1 MKRHVRS
8 AVLIFLVGAMVLA
21 ASAMAEDKI
30 SPNLAKP
37 MKEAQQAIQKKQWD
51 QGLKKLAEAEALP
64 GKTAF
69 DQYQIYEFRG
79 YILLQQKNYAE
90 VAKVYEQGLGT
101 VPAGKVN
108 ERLKT
113 LIQLNSQTKN
123 YSKVIEFGDRLLK
136 AGGMDTDT
144 RVTVASAQYQLKNYK
159 PAIATM
165 QDAIKSAEQ
174 AGKPVPESWL
184 LLVRESQQQ
193 MHDTAGA
200 AKTLEKL
207 VRLYPK
213 PEYWDYLLSTRLAQQ
228 NKDRV
233 EINLFRLQ
241 SYVGVLKSPK
251 DYLEMAEILL
261 ASGFPGEATRLL
273 QAGSD
278 AKVFEANPADKSKAA
293 RYLNNAKTGADKVQ
307 QSVPKLEQEAVKSPT
322 GERDVTLG
330 IAYAGLG
337 QYDKAAE
344 ALARGLKKG
353 GIEDPQQAQIM
364 LGIAELDAGN
374 KTEAIKTFGQVKDP
388 DQNMVDVAQLWAL
401 AASSHEAPRQE
412 AAKPAKPAKPKG

>member
-1 MKRHVRS
+1 MKRHIRN
-8 AVLIFLVGAMVLA
+8 AVLILLAGWAMAIADGAMA
-21 ASAMAEDKI
+21 QEKI

-51 QGLKKLAEAEALP
+51 QGLKKLAEAEALS

-79 YILLQQKNYAE
+79 YILLQEKKYAE
-90 VAKVYEQGLGT
+90 VAKVYEQALST
-101 VPAGKVN
+101 VPAGKVD

-123 YSKVIEFGDRLLK
+123 YPKVVEFGERLLK
-136 AGGMDTDT
+136 TGSMDTDT
-144 RVTVASAQYQLKNYK
+144 RVMVASAQYQLKNYK
-159 PAIATM
+159 RAIVIM

-174 AGKPVPESWL
+174 AGKPVAESWL

-193 MHDTAGA
+193 THDTAGA

-213 PEYWDYLLSTRLAQQ
+213 PDYWDYLLSTRLAQQ

-241 SYVGVLKSPK
+241 SYVGVLKAPR
-251 DYLEMAEILL
+251 DYLEMATILL
-261 ASGFPGEATRLL
+261 ASGFPGEASGLL
-273 QAGSD
+273 QAGYD
-278 AKVFEANPADKSKAA
+278 AKVFEANAADKAKAA
-293 RYLNNAKTGADKVQ
+293 RYMTNAKAGADRVQ
-307 QSVPKLEQEAVKSPT
+307 QSLPKLEQEAQKSPT

-330 IAYAGLG
+330 IAYSGLG
-337 QYDKAAE
+337 QYDKAAQ
-344 ALARGLKKG
+344 AMARSLKKG
-353 GIEDPQQAQIM
+353 GIADPQQAQIM
-364 LGIAELDAGN
+364 LGIAELRAGN
-374 KTEAIKTFGQVKDP
+374 KTDAIKTFQQVKDQ

-401 AASSHEAPRQE
+401 AASSHGDPRPRQE
-412 AAKPAKPAKPKG
+412 VAKPAKRKG